1 MTSMHLANLAKI
13 GQLEPVP
20 LAPALIQ
27 RILAGARQQLK
38 DSLLEQASN
47 ETRFDCAYNV
57 IRAAADIG
65 MLKNGYRTSTSKP
78 GHHQTAIQALVH
90 TLAVDVQTVRILDG
104 LRRQRS
110 GSNYEGDTVND
121 AALAE
126 CLRQSSSLLAKL
138 EAALRG

>member
-65 MLKNGYRTSTSKP
+65 LLMNRL
-78 GHHQTAIQALVH
+78 
-90 TLAVDVQTVRILDG
+90 QTVHQQARAPSDG
-104 LRRQRS
+104 DPGARAHAGR
-110 GSNYEGDTVND
+110 
-121 AALAE
+121 
-126 CLRQSSSLLAKL
+126 
-138 EAALRG
+138 